1 MTTAGAATPK
11 TERNLWSAIADEA
24 LANLRY
30 HAFAMKAME
39 EGYPEVAQVFQE
51 ISGAEVIH
59 GISHMRVAGLVKPSL
74 DNLRDVIEAEAREA
88 ATLYPRMVR
97 EAVDEG
103 RTDAAE
109 SFSLAMEREGRHI
122 EAFTQALEGLQAK
135 LAGRGETAL
144 EGTAAAAPAAG
155 VAATPPAPFEIP
167 PAVTAVEQVRRERWR
182 VEAASRIREVV
193 FGAQDGLLST
203 VALVT
208 SVAVTG
214 AHISVVLVAGMASAL
229 AGMISMATGS
239 YLGSKAASDV
249 HKAEIEKER
258 RELEMNPAEEFEEMV
273 VIYQMEGMTR
283 ARAHQMAE
291 HIASDPDLMLRTM
304 VEKELGLGADITADP
319 LKDGLAMGAAFIL
332 AALLPIVPYMA
343 LDRDLAVPFSV
354 AAALTGLFGLGVWKG
369 TLVKRS
375 PILQGLEILGIG
387 TAAAAI
393 AFLLGSGIPRLFNV

>member
-1 MTTAGAATPK
+1 MTTAEPATPK

-51 ISGAEVIH
+51 VSGAEVVH

-74 DNLRDVIEAEAREA
+74 ENLRDVIEAEAREA

-97 EAVDEG
+97 EAMDEG
-103 RTDAAE
+103 RIDAAE
-109 SFSLAMEREGRHI
+109 SFSLAMERESRHM
-122 EAFTQALEGLQAK
+122 EAFTEALEGLEAK
-135 LAGRGETAL
+135 LAARGEVARAEL
-144 EGTAAAAPAAG
+144 AGAPTAAGPTPSPAS
-155 VAATPPAPFEIP
+155 FEVP
-167 PAVTAVEQVRRERWR
+167 LAVTAVEQVRKERWR
-182 VEAASRIREVV
+182 VAAASRIREVV

-214 AHISVVLVAGMASAL
+214 AHISVVLVAGLASAL

-239 YLGSKAASDV
+239 YLGSKAARDV
-249 HKAEIEKER
+249 HEAEIEKER
-258 RELEMNPAEEFEEMV
+258 RELEENPAEEFEEMV

-291 HIASDPDLMLRTM
+291 HVASDPDLMLRTM
-304 VEKELGLGADITADP
+304 VEKELGLGSEITADP
-319 LKDGLAMGAAFIL
+319 LKDGLAMGGAFIL
-332 AALLPIVPYMA
+332 AALVPIIPYVV
-343 LDRDLAVPFSV
+343 LDRDSAVPISV

-369 TLVKRS
+369 RLVRRS

-387 TAAAAI
+387 TAAAAL
-393 AFLLGSGIPRLFNV
+393 AFLLGSGVPRLFNA